1 MRLISAPPTIT
12 CDDKFKSPQ
21 SLRGGQK
28 FIIDAKVAGIPSPT
42 TSWLFN
48 GQPLSASPTLTVE
61 ATSASGKLNFTDI
74 KAEQSGVYILKA
86 ENTVGTT
93 QAEFTLTVKG
103 KCSVNTCVHIPRQ
116 QYVMVGTINLDAT
129 GNNLSAFI

>member
-1 MRLISAPPTIT
+1 VTINSST
-12 CDDKFKSPQ
+12 PQ

-28 FIIDAKVAGIPSPT
+28 FVIDAKVAGIPSPT

-74 KAEQSGVYILKA
+74 KAEQSGVYVLKA

-103 KCSVNTCVHIPRQ
+103 KC
-116 QYVMVGTINLDAT
+116 
-129 GNNLSAFI
+129 